1 MTKINQEPEEETQ
14 EEPSQESQS
23 DLLFLPDLFASE
35 PKSRLI
41 GLYGEVNEDRC
52 KAAASGLYYFRD
64 TGIVEETI
72 ESEEDEEVVIKTSY
86 LPIDFMIS
94 TQGGSVPDMFALYDS
109 MRDVRRDCEINTF
122 GIGRVMSAGVLI
134 LAGGTRGKRK
144 VGRHCRLMLHA
155 IAGGQYGSLKEL
167 EVDLKEVKWYQTQ
180 YIKALAGETNLTEKQ
195 IRAIF
200 RKKTDTYFD
209 AEQAV
214 KWGIADEII

>member
-1 MTKINQEPEEETQ
+1 MINQNQEEEAPEEPNQ
-14 EEPSQESQS
+14 ENLN
-23 DLLFLPDLFASE
+23 DLLFLPDLFNSE

-41 GLYGEVNEDRC
+41 GLYGEVNPERC
-52 KAAASGLYYFRD
+52 KVASSGLYYFRD

-72 ESEEDEEVVIKTSY
+72 ESEEEEETIIKTSY
-86 LPIDFMIS
+86 LPIDFMVS
-94 TQGGSVPDMFALYDS
+94 TEGGSVPDMFALYDS

-134 LAGGTRGKRK
+134 LAAGTQGKRK

-167 EVDLKEVKWYQTQ
+167 EVDLKEVKWYQAQ
-180 YIKALAGETNLTEKQ
+180 YVKALASETKLTEKQ

-214 KWGIADEII
+214 KWGIVDEII

>member
-1 MTKINQEPEEETQ
+1 MKVINQNQEEEAPEEPNQ
-14 EEPSQESQS
+14 ENLN
-23 DLLFLPDLFASE
+23 DLLFLPDLFNSE

-41 GLYGEVNEDRC
+41 GLYGEVNPERC
-52 KAAASGLYYFRD
+52 KVASSGLYYFRD

-72 ESEEDEEVVIKTSY
+72 ESEEEEETIIKTSY
-86 LPIDFMIS
+86 LPIDFMVS
-94 TQGGSVPDMFALYDS
+94 TEGGSVPDMFALYDS

-134 LAGGTRGKRK
+134 LAAGTHGKRK

-167 EVDLKEVKWYQTQ
+167 EVDLKEVKWYQAQ
-180 YIKALAGETNLTEKQ
+180 YVKALASETKLTEKQ

-214 KWGIADEII
+214 KWGIVDEII